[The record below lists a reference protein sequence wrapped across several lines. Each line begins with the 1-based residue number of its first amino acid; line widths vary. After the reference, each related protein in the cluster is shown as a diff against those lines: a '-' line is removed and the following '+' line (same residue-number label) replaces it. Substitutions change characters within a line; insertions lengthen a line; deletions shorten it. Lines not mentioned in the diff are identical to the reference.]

1 MNQQTKSFIH
11 SSAFMAII
19 ACLLW
24 STAFVGVKIGLNYMS
39 PLLFAGLRFSIAGIL
54 ILLYY
59 GKFRAYFQ
67 AIKTHFWYILLIAFL
82 QTVLMYGLFY
92 TAMNMVPGSM
102 GAMIN
107 GTGPLFAAIVA
118 HLFIKD
124 DKITWRSGGSIML
137 GIVGIVII
145 NIGRQTGGN
154 AGGLEI
160 IGVLLLIANNL
171 VSGLYNVIVKKSRR
185 NISML
190 TLSSASLLIGGIVL
204 ILISIPFK
212 TMPANL
218 NFPLEFWLALGWLS
232 FLSAAAFALWF
243 TLLKRPGVK
252 VSYLNSWKF
261 IIPVFGAILSWLILP
276 GEYPDIYS
284 ITGVI
289 IIGASL
295 LWMNNEA
302 LKEMFGKW
310 LAKIK
315 P

>member
-1 MNQQTKSFIH
+1 MNQQSKGFLQG
-11 SSAFMAII
+11 SAFMAII

-24 STAFVGVKIGLNYMS
+24 STAFTGVKIGLNYMS
-39 PLLFAGLRFSIAGIL
+39 PLLFAGVRFSISGIL

-59 GKFRAYFQ
+59 GKFKDYFK
-67 AIKTHFWYILLIAFL
+67 AVKIHFWYILLIALL

-107 GTGPLFAAIVA
+107 GSGPLFAAIVA

-124 DKITWRSGGSIML
+124 DKITLRSAGSILL
-137 GIVGIVII
+137 GIIGIVII
-145 NIGRQTGGN
+145 NIGRHTKGHV
-154 AGGLEI
+154 GGLEM

-171 VSGLYNVIVKKSRR
+171 VSGLYNVIVKKSKRE
-185 NISML
+185 ISML
-190 TLSSASLLIGGIVL
+190 VLSSASLLIGGLLL
-204 ILISIPFK
+204 ILISIPFE
-212 TMPANL
+212 TMPTNL
-218 NFPLEFWLALGWLS
+218 NFPAEFWLSLGWLS

-252 VSYLNSWKF
+252 ISYLNSWKF

-276 GEYPDIYS
+276 GESPDIYAV
-284 ITGVI
+284 TGVI

-302 LKEMFGKW
+302 LKHLFSKW
-310 LAKIK
+310 LTKF
-315 P
+315 

>member
-1 MNQQTKSFIH
+1 
-11 SSAFMAII
+11 
-19 ACLLW
+19 
-24 STAFVGVKIGLNYMS
+24 
-39 PLLFAGLRFSIAGIL
+39 
-54 ILLYY
+54 
-59 GKFRAYFQ
+59 
-67 AIKTHFWYILLIAFL
+67 
-82 QTVLMYGLFY
+82 
-92 TAMNMVPGSM
+92 
-102 GAMIN
+102 
-107 GTGPLFAAIVA
+107 
-118 HLFIKD
+118 
-124 DKITWRSGGSIML
+124 
-137 GIVGIVII
+137 
-145 NIGRQTGGN
+145 
-154 AGGLEI
+154 
-160 IGVLLLIANNL
+160 
-171 VSGLYNVIVKKSRR
+171 
-185 NISML
+185 
-190 TLSSASLLIGGIVL
+190 
-204 ILISIPFK
+204 
-212 TMPANL
+212 
-218 NFPLEFWLALGWLS
+218 LS